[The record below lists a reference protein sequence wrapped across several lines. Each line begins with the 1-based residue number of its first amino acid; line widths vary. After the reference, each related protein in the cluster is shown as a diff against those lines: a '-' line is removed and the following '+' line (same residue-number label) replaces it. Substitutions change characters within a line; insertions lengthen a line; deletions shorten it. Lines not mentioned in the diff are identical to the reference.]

1 MRYSIS
7 KLDHYHLQHLADFS
21 YKIDF
26 SLTQA
31 YLNPIEY
38 PNESAMLNFDQCR
51 RWFNDT
57 FGQSEEAET
66 RADLII
72 STGAIVKYNGIAYNR
87 DWAFR
92 CSYKS
97 YCIYVRSDKELN
109 WFVLSHPNR
118 RA

>member
-1 MRYSIS
+1 MRYLIT
-7 KLDHYHLQHLADFS
+7 KLDHYHLHHLADYS

-26 SLTQA
+26 SLAHLQT
-31 YLNPIEY
+31 EH

-51 RWFNDT
+51 RWFNNT
-57 FGQSEEAET
+57 FGWSVQAET

-72 STGAIVKYNGIAYNR
+72 RTGATETDQVTEYNR

-92 CSYKS
+92 CSYQS

-109 WFVLSHPNR
+109 WFVLSHPDR